1 MRNIE
6 VAIRYSR
13 NHGSVEICEEI
24 LDKFL
29 KKRDTYLHLQFR
41 IASVSYD
48 ADVYNN

>member
-6 VAIRYSR
+6 VATRYFG
-13 NHGSVEICEEI
+13 NHGSVEIYEEI

-29 KKRDTYLHLQFR
+29 EKRDLLHLQFR
-41 IASVSYD
+41 IAFVSYD